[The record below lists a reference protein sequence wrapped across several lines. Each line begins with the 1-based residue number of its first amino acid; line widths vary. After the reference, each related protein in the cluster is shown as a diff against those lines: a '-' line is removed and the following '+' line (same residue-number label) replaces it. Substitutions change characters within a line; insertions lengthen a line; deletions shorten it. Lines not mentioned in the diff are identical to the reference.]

1 MSRTTWVLLCL
12 WSAMMAADPVPAAGI
27 ISVTRGGP
35 DIKVPP
41 TQPDNATW
49 RYGLGAAHQVGPRQA
64 ILFCGI
70 RREYG
75 PGVDFEIGTDGILFD
90 DLSDVR
96 ADRAVVLSR
105 NHLEPNPNSDPPGK
119 PAVMVKYPIQ
129 GGFIPRGARRA
140 DGSEYEQGGTG
151 FGVASAI
158 GWPAANS
165 DASGDEVWHSENP
178 RGVEPFGGNEQHKY
192 FEVQQYAFDGESFR
206 VVETRKVG
214 ESELISGWRVTN
226 RGLGPA
232 IVDGE
237 DLLLGMVGAPVL
249 RFGSA
254 APQPTGAVLV
264 RWKHRNGK
272 WEAADI
278 IPVTGG
284 DNSFEP
290 SVARDRDGS
299 LLFCVRG
306 GKEPDYNDVR
316 IWRSTDQGRNWEQII
331 HVRGIIGSTPINLNP
346 ATDGS
351 LYVASNLYQVHMHPW
366 PHTYR
371 LPRDRQGNQ
380 RGGGWLRETLALW
393 PLRADRT
400 GLETPIIARD
410 CRSEFGTP
418 PGGST
423 WNVDH
428 PVAVNLRLRDGRWHN
443 VMVTR
448 ILEYGE
454 IVRQLG
460 PAPQSGA
467 YLEEVHSSGKP
478 VPAWRFED

>member
-1 MSRTTWVLLCL
+1 MYRRTAVVLCL
-12 WSAMMAADPVPAAGI
+12 WSGMAAAAPVSAAGI
-27 ISVTRGGP
+27 IGVTRG
-35 DIKVPP
+35 DADLRVPP
-41 TQPDNATW
+41 TEPANATW
-49 RYGLGAAHQVGPRQA
+49 RYGLGSTYQIGPRQA
-64 ILFCGI
+64 ALFCGI

-75 PGVDFEIGTDGILFD
+75 PGVDFEIGTDAVLFD

-119 PAVMVKYPIQ
+119 PAVMVKYPVQ
-129 GGFIPRGARRA
+129 GGFIPLGARRA
-140 DGSEYEQGGTG
+140 NGSQYEQGGTG

-158 GWPAANS
+158 GWPAADS
-165 DASGDEVWHSENP
+165 DASGDEVWNFENP
-178 RGVEPFGGNEQHKY
+178 RGVEPFGRNEQHKY
-192 FEVQQYAFDGESFR
+192 FEVQQYAFDGEVFR
-206 VVETRKVG
+206 VVETRKV
-214 ESELISGWRVTN
+214 EETQLVSGWRVTN

-232 IVDGE
+232 ILDGE
-237 DLLLGMVGAPVL
+237 DLIMGMVGAPL
-249 RFGSA
+249 AATGSV
-254 APQPTGAVLV
+254 PSEPTGAVLV
-264 RWKHRNGK
+264 RWQHRNGK

-306 GKEPDYNDVR
+306 GKEPDHNDVR
-316 IWRSTDQGRNWEQII
+316 IWRSRDQGRNWEQII
-331 HVRGIIGSTPINLNP
+331 YVRGIIGSTPINLNP

-371 LPRDRQGNQ
+371 LPRDRRGNQ

-410 CRSEFGTP
+410 CRREFGTP

-428 PVAVNLRLRDGRWHN
+428 PIAVNLRLRDGRWHN

-448 ILEYGE
+448 IVEYGE

-467 YLEEVHSSGKP
+467 YLEEVHSSGET

>member
-1 MSRTTWVLLCL
+1 MSRKTAVLLCL
-12 WSAMMAADPVPAAGI
+12 CSGMMAAVPVSAAGI
-27 ISVTRGGP
+27 IGITRGGP
-35 DIKVPP
+35 DIQVPP
-41 TQPDNATW
+41 SQPVNVTW
-49 RYGLGAAHQVGPRQA
+49 RYGLGATYQVGPRQA

-75 PGVDFEIGTDGILFD
+75 PGVDFEIGTDGVLFD

-96 ADRAVVLSR
+96 ASRAVVLSR
-105 NHLEPNPNSDPPGK
+105 NHLEPNPNSHPPGK
-119 PAVMVKYPIQ
+119 PAVMVKYPVQ
-129 GGFIPRGARRA
+129 GGFFPLGARRV

-158 GWPAANS
+158 GWPAAES
-165 DASGDEVWHSENP
+165 DPSGGEVWHFDNP
-178 RGVEPFGGNEQHKY
+178 RGVEPFEGDEKYRY
-192 FEVQQYAFDGESFR
+192 FEVQQYAFDGEAFR
-206 VVETRKVG
+206 VAETRKVG
-214 ESELISGWRVTN
+214 ETELISGWRVTN
-226 RGLGPA
+226 RGLSPA
-232 IVDGE
+232 IPDGD
-237 DLLLGMVGAPVL
+237 DLVLGMV
-249 RFGSA
+249 A
-254 APQPTGAVLV
+254 APLPPSGTMPSEPTGAVLV
-264 RWKHRNGK
+264 RWTHRNGR
-272 WEAADI
+272 WEAADV

-290 SVARDRDGS
+290 SVARDLDGS

-316 IWRSTDQGRNWEQII
+316 IWRSRDQGRSWEKII
-331 HVRGIIGSTPINLNP
+331 HIRGIVGSTPICLNQ

-351 LYVASNLYQVHMHPW
+351 LYVASNIYQVQMHPW

-371 LPRDRQGNQ
+371 LPRDRRGNP
-380 RGGGWLRETLALW
+380 RGGGWSREALALW

-418 PGGST
+418 PGGSN

-428 PVAVNLRLRDGRWHN
+428 PMAVNLRLRDGRWHN

-467 YLEEVHSSGKP
+467 YLEEVHFSGKP
-478 VPAWRFED
+478 VPAWRFAD